1 MRKTELIQ
9 AVAQSSAI
17 TMKDTDKVV
26 STLFHVIGEQLAN
39 GEKVQIMGF
48 GTFETKRLS
57 ERVGNNPQTGE
68 QLIIPARNTVKF
80 KAGKALKEKVER
92 RDELD

>member
-39 GEKVQIMGF
+39 GEKSTDYGIW
-48 GTFETKRLS
+48 
-57 ERVGNNPQTGE
+57 N
-68 QLIIPARNTVKF
+68 I
-80 KAGKALKEKVER
+80 
-92 RDELD
+92 